1 MASSSKMT
9 KVKRNRK
16 VVTSGKARKRNIK
29 KNGTTP
35 AFPIHIEAE
44 K

>member
-1 MASSSKMT
+1 MASSRKT
-9 KVKRNRK
+9 TTAKRNRK
-16 VVTSGKARKRNIK
+16 KVTSGKARKKDIR

-35 AFPIHIEAE
+35 AFAIHVDTE

>member
-1 MASSSKMT
+1 MASSRKIT

-16 VVTSGKARKRNIK
+16 KVTSGKARKREIK

-35 AFPIHIEAE
+35 AFSIHVDE